1 MRAHLRRRAVSLA
14 LKPEP
19 STVTVVAPPT
29 TPTAERERWHGT
41 RERVVGQHARR
52 DDARAAAAV
61 PSSEKPFSGSAP
73 PQKQQRASSLAATES
88 AASPFVA
95 PLTSAARAANKKP
108 APAIVTT
115 VPSRTSPTAGV
126 AAAGASVGGVWYANE
141 TPSARRVW
149 RRAAWRG

>member
-1 MRAHLRRRAVSLA
+1 MTPPPSANGGTSHVSAPSNSTRAT
-14 LKPEP
+14 
-19 STVTVVAPPT
+19 ST
-29 TPTAERERWHGT
+29 RT
-41 RERVVGQHARR
+41 RP
-52 DDARAAAAV
+52 AAM